1 MKKEIIK
8 QSIERTV
15 IALNVGLA
23 VLNIA
28 KYITKYLEKYG
39 D

>member
-15 IALNVGLA
+15 IALNIGLA

-28 KYITKYLEKYG
+28 KYINRYLEKYG
-39 D
+39 N

>member
-15 IALNVGLA
+15 IALNIGFA